1 MSTKLVPC
9 LEHTAKTGNLEALKY
24 WYKHNKYEFSSKE
37 VCSAVSWM
45 ILNQHFQCLKYLIDL
60 TWHAFNNEDKRS
72 VLKMAALSAS
82 EDVSN
87 QEMIKEKTKP
97 LAYFLKK
104 YTPTLP
110 EGTVRELKRDYSKA
124 FENLQNPHAQKP
136 NGSFLP
142 MFKNSEV
149 KNSLPKKTHTH
160 VESNKKPLALVNLLE
175 EDVKPLDC
183 TAHKKLAALS

>member
-1 MSTKLVPC
+1 MSTKSVPC
-9 LEHTAKTGNLEALKY
+9 LEDAAKSGNLETLKD
-24 WYKHNKYEFSSKE
+24 WYKQNKYEISSKE

-45 ILNQHFQCLKYLIDL
+45 ILNHHFQCLKYLIDL
-60 TWHAFNNEDKRS
+60 TWHTFTNEDKRA

-82 EDVSN
+82 EEVSN

-110 EGTVRELKRDYSKA
+110 EGTVRELKKEYSKA
-124 FENLQNPHAQKP
+124 FENLQNPHAQKL

-142 MFKNSEV
+142 MFKNSGA
-149 KNSLPKKTHTH
+149 KKIQGKTSYAL
-160 VESNKKPLALVNLLE
+160 VEEIKKPLALVNLLE
-175 EDVKPLDC
+175 EDVKAN
-183 TAHKKLAALS
+183 TVNRI

>member
-1 MSTKLVPC
+1 MSTKSVNN
-9 LEHTAKTGNLEALKY
+9 LEDAAKSGNLEALKY
-24 WYKHNKYEFSSKE
+24 WYKQNKYDFSSKE

-45 ILNQHFQCLKYLIDL
+45 ILNNHFQCLKYLIDL
-60 TWHAFNNEDKRS
+60 TWHAFSNEDKRS

-82 EDVSN
+82 EEVSV

-110 EGTVRELKRDYSKA
+110 EGTVRELKKEYSKA
-124 FENLQNPHAQKP
+124 FENLQSPHAQKP

-142 MFKNSEV
+142 MFKNSAV
-149 KNSLPKKTHTH
+149 KKIQAKTAYAH
-160 VESNKKPLALVNLLE
+160 VEEIKKPLALVNLLE
-175 EDVKPLDC
+175 EDIKSLPNI
-183 TAHKKLAALS
+183 TGKKLANF